1 MQRSCS
7 ETLNKILHM
16 FFQLRRPT
24 THWQARVIKTGSSV
38 LLCVSFLWI
47 FLEGILESV
56 GGFCFLGLDDCYDWG
71 FESWWNYNN
80 APCVFKK
87 HTHVLCKDSSS
98 KQRSTLP
105 ASVWCLEDLPCGRSD
120 FAATKNAA
128 CGRCDWLV
136 KSIFFKECGKYT
148 NLLCAGVFFFFFS
161 TSHWVSS
168 LQERVTRH

>member
-1 MQRSCS
+1 MQRGCS

-87 HTHVLCKDSSS
+87 HTHVLCKAHPPNRGVHYQLQFDVLRICLVGEVILLRRRMQHVADVIGWS
-98 KQRSTLP
+98 K
-105 ASVWCLEDLPCGRSD
+105 ASFS
-120 FAATKNAA
+120 KNVENIQICCVQA
-128 CGRCDWLV
+128 
-136 KSIFFKECGKYT
+136 
-148 NLLCAGVFFFFFS
+148 FFFS
-161 TSHWVSS
+161 TSHWISS